1 MTKTLVWFVNK
12 TQNSCNLFA
21 NAFSVKFWG
30 QPGKIKFQ
38 ISMHALAMLIDLE
51 KKSCWQ
57 YKSDLFYV
65 TLFCGSIG
73 LRSMSEPISASFS
86 LALNWDKKNNSFLVN
101 PVGLT
106 LRYFEARMTWLKPLQ
121 NKKGQKNLGYPRN
134 KQSFYKKNDCFFLS
148 IPNFFGPSY
157 FEAALG

>member
-1 MTKTLVWFVNK
+1 MHWQWLLTL
-12 TQNSCNLFA
+12 
-21 NAFSVKFWG
+21 
-30 QPGKIKFQ
+30 
-38 ISMHALAMLIDLE
+38 

-106 LRYFEARMTWLKPLQ
+106 LRYFEARMTRLKPLQ
-121 NKKGQKNLGYPRN
+121 NKKGQKNLGYPRK
-134 KQSFYKKNDCFFLS
+134 KQSFYQEKDCFFLGYPKFFCPFLFWCGFRIIS
-148 IPNFFGPSY
+148 KINFY
-157 FEAALG
+157 LNMKL